1 MTVNNLEHMIDSM
14 VRQLRSYRV
23 LDQEIYGIIQMS
35 DVYKKDCDF
44 KQQEFTSRVYELI
57 EKRFYKCK
65 NIIVKARG
73 EKLGVTSRMVIL
85 EDRIGDLES
94 QLEFGIW
101 DLMNGSGR
109 VSFMDSYDS
118 FLEVMKDTVH
128 PLDNLY
134 IVVHLF
140 TSDRTWDVAGDNT
153 HIIPLKEGIRS
164 MLSTGSLDN
173 TMIDSWLHI
182 V

>member
-1 MTVNNLEHMIDSM
+1 MTVNNLEYMLDSM
-14 VRQLRSYRV
+14 VGQLRSYRV

-35 DVYKKDCDF
+35 GACKKDCDF
-44 KQQEFTSRVYELI
+44 EQHKFISRLYELTD
-57 EKRFYKCK
+57 KRFYKCK
-65 NIIVKARG
+65 NIIAKARG
-73 EKLGVTSRMVIL
+73 EKRGVTSRMVIM
-85 EDRIGDLES
+85 EDRISDLES

-118 FLEVMKDTVH
+118 FLEVVKDTVH

-134 IVVHLF
+134 IIVHLF
-140 TSDRTWDVAGDNT
+140 SSDRTWECDDT

-164 MLSTGSLDN
+164 MLSTGSLDGS
-173 TMIDSWLHI
+173 MIDDRPF
-182 V
+182 